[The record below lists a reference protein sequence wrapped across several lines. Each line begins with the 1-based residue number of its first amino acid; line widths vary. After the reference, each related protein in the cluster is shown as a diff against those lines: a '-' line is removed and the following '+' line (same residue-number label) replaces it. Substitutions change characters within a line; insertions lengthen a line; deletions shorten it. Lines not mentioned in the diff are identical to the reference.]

1 MKSIETINYKPRFG
15 DLVIYNAKD
24 ITNPIVGMVIDIYEE
39 DIEGYGLER
48 LYRIE
53 WYDEDE
59 EGLGSYGYSLVQAN
73 QYRDNYLEYRRK
85 HAI

>member
-1 MKSIETINYKPRFG
+1 MKSIEIIKYKPQSG
-15 DLVIYNAKD
+15 DLVMYNAKD
-24 ITNPIVGMVIDIYEE
+24 IPNPIVGMITDIYEE